1 MNDIVNVIFDR
12 IDKSVRIS
20 RSLFNLVGS
29 DSDLETLARSFAA
42 DFSNEPNFEM
52 IITEVIFRIYVV
64 YFR

>member
-12 IDKSVRIS
+12 INNSVRS
-20 RSLFNLVGS
+20 VHGLFNLVG

-52 IITEVIFRIYVV
+52 IITEVIFRMYVI